1 MKDASIGRIDFLFQN
16 IYGPADIF
24 VLFYVTVNLFDT
36 MHDRGMVS
44 LPERFS
50 DGSMGKI
57 RHIPAQIHG
66 VVSWL
71 NDLGVAL

>member
-36 MHDRGMVS
+36 MHFRDEGEYNLDVIKLRISGNLIAS
-44 LPERFS
+44 LTE
-50 DGSMGKI
+50 KI
-57 RHIPAQIHG
+57 SIM
-66 VVSWL
+66 
-71 NDLGVAL
+71 